1 MRHET
6 IAGVRN
12 RRERVYVFV
21 LQVILKRLAPSAPD
35 GHKPQTEFPMK
46 KSNLR
51 PSKGRPKLPADERK
65 SIMVPVKFD
74 IDQYQVMMDKAL
86 MAGLN
91 RSEYIR
97 QSALHCKVVE
107 RLTPRDVKA
116 IRDLQGI
123 AENLNRTAKFVGAIL
138 NGGAS
143 EEQIVR
149 TYREIIECKDFVLS
163 LIKIYRNTSDS
174 V

>member
-1 MRHET
+1 MSSKAYH
-6 IAGVRN
+6 
-12 RRERVYVFV
+12 
-21 LQVILKRLAPSAPD
+21 SATTKTS
-35 GHKPQTEFPMK
+35 HRK
-46 KSNLR
+46 KLNGSHYDL
-51 PSKGRPKLPADERK
+51 
-65 SIMVPVKFD
+65 
-74 IDQYQVMMDKAL
+74 
-86 MAGLN
+86 GLN

-107 RLTPRDVKA
+107 RLSPRDVKA

-138 NGGAS
+138 KGGAS

-163 LIKIYRNTSDS
+163 LIKIYRNTPDS

>member
-1 MRHET
+1 
-6 IAGVRN
+6 
-12 RRERVYVFV
+12 
-21 LQVILKRLAPSAPD
+21 
-35 GHKPQTEFPMK
+35 MK

-74 IDQYQVMMDKAL
+74 IDQYQVMMDKTL

-123 AENLNRTAKFVGAIL
+123 AENLNHTAKFVGAIL
-138 NGGAS
+138 KDGALRGTDYPYIQRDNS
-143 EEQIVR
+143 VQGFCSF
-149 TYREIIECKDFVLS
+149 TDKNLS
-163 LIKIYRNTSDS
+163 
-174 V
+174 

>member
-1 MRHET
+1 
-6 IAGVRN
+6 
-12 RRERVYVFV
+12 
-21 LQVILKRLAPSAPD
+21 
-35 GHKPQTEFPMK
+35 MK
-46 KSNLR
+46 KANSR

-74 IDQYQVMMDKAL
+74 IDQYQIMLDKAL

-123 AENLNRTAKFVGAIL
+123 YNPQNEMFRLLGTKRSFSQNETFFF
-138 NGGAS
+138 S
-143 EEQIVR
+143 HP
-149 TYREIIECKDFVLS
+149 
-163 LIKIYRNTSDS
+163 
-174 V
+174 

>member
-1 MRHET
+1 
-6 IAGVRN
+6 
-12 RRERVYVFV
+12 
-21 LQVILKRLAPSAPD
+21 
-35 GHKPQTEFPMK
+35 MK

-65 SIMVPVKFD
+65 SIMVPPVKFD

-86 MAGLN
+86 IGGLN

-97 QSALHCKVVE
+97 QSAMHCKVVE

-143 EEQIVR
+143 EEQIIR
-149 TYREIIECKDFVLS
+149 TYREIIECKNFVLS
-163 LIKIYRNTSDS
+163 LMKIYRNTPDS

>member
-1 MRHET
+1 
-6 IAGVRN
+6 
-12 RRERVYVFV
+12 
-21 LQVILKRLAPSAPD
+21 
-35 GHKPQTEFPMK
+35 MK

-65 SIMVPVKFD
+65 SIMVPPVKFD

-86 MAGLN
+86 IGGLN

-97 QSALHCKVVE
+97 QSAMHCKVVE

-143 EEQIVR
+143 EEQIIR
-149 TYREIIECKDFVLS
+149 TYREIIECKNFVLS
-163 LIKIYRNTSDS
+163 LIKIYRNTPDS

>member
-1 MRHET
+1 
-6 IAGVRN
+6 
-12 RRERVYVFV
+12 
-21 LQVILKRLAPSAPD
+21 
-35 GHKPQTEFPMK
+35 
-46 KSNLR
+46 
-51 PSKGRPKLPADERK
+51 
-65 SIMVPVKFD
+65 MVPVKFD

-86 MAGLN
+86 TAGLN

-138 NGGAS
+138 KGGAS

-163 LIKIYRNTSDS
+163 LIKIYRNTPDS

>member
-1 MRHET
+1 
-6 IAGVRN
+6 
-12 RRERVYVFV
+12 
-21 LQVILKRLAPSAPD
+21 
-35 GHKPQTEFPMK
+35 MK

-86 MAGLN
+86 TAGLN

-123 AENLNRTAKFVGAIL
+123 AENLNRTAKFVGAIIKVVPQRNSL
-138 NGGAS
+138 S
-143 EEQIVR
+143 VHIERLFSVR
-149 TYREIIECKDFVLS
+149 ILFFR
-163 LIKIYRNTSDS
+163 
-174 V
+174 

>member
-1 MRHET
+1 
-6 IAGVRN
+6 
-12 RRERVYVFV
+12 
-21 LQVILKRLAPSAPD
+21 
-35 GHKPQTEFPMK
+35 MK

-74 IDQYQVMMDKAL
+74 IDQYQIMLDKAL

-116 IRDLQGI
+116 IRDIQGI

-138 NGGAS
+138 KGGAS
-143 EEQIVR
+143 EEQFVR
-149 TYREIIECKDFVLS
+149 TYREIIQCKDFVLS
-163 LIKIYRNTSDS
+163 LIKIYRNTPDS